1 MSLTEFMKVSKI
13 VTYSNNVHTYVNTK
27 KNTYKE
33 GLDCF
38 MQIWGSFRFLKDSK
52 SEKNHL

>member
-27 KNTYKE
+27 KKTYKE

-38 MQIWGSFRFLKDSK
+38 MSGDFDLRLSK
-52 SEKNHL
+52 FGVLLGF